1 MVAWPQPINITELR
15 EFLGLTGFYR
25 KFFQNYRLLAR
36 PLTNLLK
43 KGNFQWI
50 VEVGD
55 AFNLLKQAMTTTPT
69 LVMPNFND
77 SFIIETDTSS
87 DGIGVVLTR

>member
-25 KFFQNYRLLAR
+25 KFFQNYGLLAR

-77 SFIIETDTSS
+77 SFIIETDASS
-87 DGIGVVLTR
+87 DGIGAVLTR